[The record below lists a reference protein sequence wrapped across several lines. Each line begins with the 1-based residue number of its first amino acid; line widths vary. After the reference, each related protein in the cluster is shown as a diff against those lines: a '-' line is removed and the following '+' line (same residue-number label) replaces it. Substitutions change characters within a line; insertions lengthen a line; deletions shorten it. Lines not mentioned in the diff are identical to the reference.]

1 MPITINKKTSG
12 QKVIIPDSQSK
23 VPFSIIEAYKN
34 IRTNIISVLGKT
46 GSNVLA
52 ITSPNASEGKSTT
65 SVNIAITLAQLNKK
79 VLLFDA
85 DSRRP
90 TVHKKL
96 KIENQKGCMNIL
108 CDEIG
113 LDDAIVNYN
122 DYLDIIPSGTKV
134 KNPSELFS
142 SEKFDDLLFQ
152 LKERYDYIIL
162 DTPPINPV
170 SDALIIAQKCEAIF
184 MIIRSSVTTYEA
196 FEKAYESLKVL
207 DINLTGVIING
218 SDSTQKY
225 LYKNRYKYR
234 YKYGNYNSSYNNR
247 YY

>member
-23 VPFSIIEAYKN
+23 VPFSIIESYKN

-79 VLLFDA
+79 VLLLDA

-152 LKERYDYIIL
+152 LKDRYDYIIL

>member
-1 MPITINKKTSG
+1 MPIINKKNTPN
-12 QKVIIPDSQSK
+12 KVVLPDVQSK

-34 IRTNIISVLGKT
+34 IRTNIISLLSKS
-46 GSNVLA
+46 GSNILA

-79 VLLFDA
+79 VLLLDA

-90 TVHKKL
+90 TIHKKL

-108 CDEIG
+108 CGEIG
-113 LDDAIVNYN
+113 IEDAIVHYN
-122 DYLDIIPSGTKV
+122 DYLDVLPSGSKV

-142 SEKFDDLLFQ
+142 SEDFDDLLAQ
-152 LKERYDYIIL
+152 LKDRYDYIVL

-170 SDALIIAQKCEAIF
+170 SDALIIAQKCEALF
-184 MIIRSSVTTYEA
+184 MIIRTSVTTYEA
-196 FEKAYESLKVL
+196 FEKAYEGLKVL
-207 DINLTGVIING
+207 DINLTGVIMNG

-234 YKYGNYNSSYNNR
+234 YRYGNYNSNYNNR

>member
-1 MPITINKKTSG
+1 MAVTLNKKPSPE
-12 QKVIIPDSQSK
+12 KVIVPDVQSK
-23 VPFSIIEAYKN
+23 VPFSIIESYKN
-34 IRTNIISVLGKT
+34 IRTNIISLLSKT
-46 GSNVLA
+46 SSNLLA

-79 VLLFDA
+79 VLLLDA

-90 TVHKKL
+90 TIHKKL
-96 KIENQKGCMNIL
+96 KLENQKGCMNIL
-108 CDEIG
+108 CNEIDIDE
-113 LDDAIVNYN
+113 AIVNYN
-122 DYLDIIPSGTKV
+122 DYLDVIPSGSKV

-142 SEKFDDLLFQ
+142 SEKFDDLLCQ
-152 LKERYDYIIL
+152 LKDRYDYVVL

-170 SDALIIAQKCEAIF
+170 SDALIIAQKCESLI

-207 DINLTGVIING
+207 DIDLTGVIING
-218 SDSTQKY
+218 SDSTRKY

-234 YKYGNYNSSYNNR
+234 YKYGGGYNSQYNSY
-247 YY
+247 Y